1 MAEKVVMPQLGES
14 IAEGTIVKWLKKPG
28 DSVKKDEDIC
38 VISTDKVE
46 AEIPAPADGVM
57 LSIDVPEGETVDVG
71 SVLAYVGA
79 EGEESPG
86 GGGGGGGDDAPK
98 EEPKE
103 EKAAPEPKPEP
114 KPAAPAPASSSGS
127 SGGSSGGGSS
137 GGFVSPLVRRIA
149 QDAGISDGELDQVP
163 GTGNNGRVTKKDIQK
178 YIAEGKAGSAPAASS
193 SGSASSG
200 SAPAASSRPAPA
212 PAPSVAIPA
221 GERELVKPA
230 SSMRKVIME
239 NMVAS
244 KSTSAHVTTF
254 FDIDFTAVDKVR
266 REHKKRFK
274 EEEGVGLTYTVFM
287 AAAVAQVLKRHSYI
301 NAEIRGTDL
310 AFKKDVHLGMAVA
323 IESPEPGL
331 MVPVIKN
338 ADQLNLRGLAHSIND
353 LATRVR
359 TRKIKPDELSGGTF
373 TITNPGNYGA
383 IIGTPIINQPQVAIL
398 GMGRIQKEA
407 VVKEVDGT
415 DVIAIRNMGVV
426 SLSFDH
432 RLIDGATADIFMAD
446 VKRTLEEW
454 TTAP

>member
-28 DSVKKDEDIC
+28 DAVKKDEDIC

-46 AEIPAPADGVM
+46 AEIPAPSDGVL

-79 EGEESPG
+79 AGEASPG
-86 GGGGGGGDDAPK
+86 GGSAPKEDAPKPEAPK
-98 EEPKE
+98 EEAPKAE
-103 EKAAPEPKPEP
+103 APKAEPP
-114 KPAAPAPASSSGS
+114 PAQPQEQARPVAVAASANR
-127 SGGSSGGGSS
+127 
-137 GGFVSPLVRRIA
+137 FVSPLVRRIA
-149 QDAGISDGELDQVP
+149 QDGGVSDAELDQIP
-163 GTGNNGRVTKKDIQK
+163 GTGNNGRVTKKDIQT
-178 YIAEGKAGSAPAASS
+178 YIAEGRAGSTPAASS
-193 SGSASSG
+193 SSSAAAPAPS
-200 SAPAASSRPAPA
+200 SAPSRPAPA
-212 PAPSVAIPA
+212 AAPQVAIPA

-254 FDIDFTAVDKVR
+254 FDIDFTAVDNIR
-266 REHKKRFK
+266 REHKDRFK
-274 EEEGVGLTYTVFM
+274 QEEGVGLTYTVFV
-287 AAAVAQVLKRHSYI
+287 AAAVAKVLKRHSYI
-301 NAEIRGTDL
+301 NSEIRGKDIV
-310 AFKKDVHLGMAVA
+310 FKKDVHLGMAVA

-338 ADQLNLRGLAHSIND
+338 ADQLNLRGLAHSITD

-407 VVKEVDGT
+407 VVRTMDGT

-454 TTAP
+454 NTAP